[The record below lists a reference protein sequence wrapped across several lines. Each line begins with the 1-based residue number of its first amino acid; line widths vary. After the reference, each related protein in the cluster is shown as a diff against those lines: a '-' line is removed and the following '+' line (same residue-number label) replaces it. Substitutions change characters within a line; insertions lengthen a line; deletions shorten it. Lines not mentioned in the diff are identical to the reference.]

1 MKNLRV
7 LLLVTMLVTVM
18 LMALGG
24 SLAFADSGSGDPQI
38 GKPVGWA
45 SYTFY
50 NAQLTSNAT
59 QYSASPLT
67 RSGLDLSKVVQWGVA
82 EVFVTADVSGT
93 ATVTVTPQLSND
105 ATNWVSA
112 YWNTISGTTVTAQPY
127 RIVLSA
133 DGGNYL
139 RLPVAGE
146 YLRFKIESSATSSQ
160 TVTTTVRATLKNY
173 Q

>member
-7 LLLVTMLVTVM
+7 LLVTMLVTVM

-50 NAQLTSNAT
+50 NTTIATTSTVNT
-59 QYSASPLT
+59 ASPLT
-67 RSGLDLSKVVQWGVA
+67 RSGLDASRAVAWGQA
-82 EVFVTADVSGT
+82 DIFVTADVSGT

-133 DGGNYL
+133 DGSNYV
-139 RLPVAGE
+139 RVPIAGE
-146 YLRFKIESSATSSQ
+146 YLRFQISTSGSG
-160 TVTTTVRATLKNY
+160 TVTPTVRVTYKNY